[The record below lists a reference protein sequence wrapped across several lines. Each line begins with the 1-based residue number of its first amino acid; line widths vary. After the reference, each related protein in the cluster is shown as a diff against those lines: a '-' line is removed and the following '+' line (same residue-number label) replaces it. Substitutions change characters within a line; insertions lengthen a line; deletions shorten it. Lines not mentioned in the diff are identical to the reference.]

1 MKFSFHNKINIK
13 VGNREY
19 IFYNS
24 ILESLLEKLSSFD
37 SFNNYLALGNGEENP
52 NTQNQYHLTNFI
64 AKTKYSSKQI
74 QSDISKGILF
84 TTLEYKFN
92 KSQLNCNFLTE
103 AGLCDNSDNPKIY
116 NYFSFISSDTPNG
129 IDITKSEEIAIA
141 VTIYLTIS
149 ENNDILLT
157 AGNNK
162 FIEYLLGNGLGE
174 VRVCSGSNYADNTRI
189 SRKITN
195 TQETYPCE
203 KSATITNNSLTIS
216 FDAELKIGEINEIV
230 FLIDNE
236 VFARKNVKEFK
247 PVISSE
253 TILEPKANYVVKI
266 DEDVKS
272 ILEVSKTP
280 DNMVETNYFV
290 SKFANSFGDEVYL
303 SFNNLFDST
312 TSRFISKDGKLI
324 FFILNNK
331 VYCYK
336 NENYILTENN
346 TREITEDNITKIIA
360 FDNFVFIISSISPY
374 ISTYII
380 ENDKIKNISNN
391 FASFEKNSELQ
402 TIQQIDIS
410 RAING
415 NFLIGMLTN
424 ASTALTIYA
433 TYNEESGFSINSYLE
448 NSKKFNY
455 VLAMHKN
462 NFCDAQMIYLREG
475 ESSASCRI
483 VTHSSSATETDVY
496 SFLAYELTNNST
508 KIYTKDRAIISEKKT
523 SPNIVIYYYP
533 QVYKYEL
540 PIISNELK
548 DYVSNNLNYIIQKN
562 ENNQYSIYN
571 LIGYDSPE
579 EFTNNISSLVDT
591 SKIIDFE
598 FLQDTLLIF
607 LDNDKQKIIAYNL
620 NLNKTQIEN
629 VSEKEA
635 SYLIKYNKYNKLGK
649 NDETVKFK
657 FISQVNLWFF
667 LIKFIK

>member
-13 VGNREY
+13 VDNKEY

-24 ILESLLEKLSSFD
+24 ILESLLEKLSNFD
-37 SFNNYLALGNGEENP
+37 SYNNYLALGNGENNP
-52 NTQNQYHLTNFI
+52 STQNQFHLTNFI
-64 AKTKYSSKQI
+64 ARTKYSSRQI
-74 QSDISKGILF
+74 QSDISKGTLF
-84 TTLEYKFN
+84 TTLEYNFN
-92 KSQLNCNFLTE
+92 KNKLNCNFLTE
-103 AGLCDNSDNPKIY
+103 AGLCEDSDNPEIY

-129 IDITKSEEIAIA
+129 IDITNSEEIAIA
-141 VTIYLTIS
+141 VTIYLTIY

-162 FIEYLLGNGLGE
+162 FIEFILGNGLGE
-174 VRVCSGSNYADNTRI
+174 VKIYSGSNYADNTRI

-195 TQETYPCE
+195 TQETYTCE
-203 KSATITNNSLTIS
+203 KSATIINNSLTIS
-216 FDAELKIGEINEIV
+216 FIAKLKVGEINEIL

-236 VFARKNVKEFK
+236 VFARKNLKEFK
-247 PVISSE
+247 PCISRE
-253 TILEPKANYVVKI
+253 ITLEPKSNYVIKI

-272 ILEVSKTP
+272 ISEVSKTS
-280 DNMVETNYFV
+280 DNVVETNYFV

-303 SFNNLFDST
+303 PFNNLFNST
-312 TSRFISKDGKLI
+312 TSRFTSKDGKLI

-336 NENYILTENN
+336 NENYILTEIN

-360 FDNFVFIISSISPY
+360 FDNFIFIISSISPY

-380 ENDKIKNISNN
+380 ENDRIKNVNNN
-391 FASFEKNSELQ
+391 FGSFEKNSEFQ

-415 NFLIGMLTN
+415 NFLIGILTN
-424 ASTALTIYA
+424 TSTALTIYA
-433 TYNEESGFSINSYLE
+433 TYNDGTGFSINNYLE
-448 NSKKFNY
+448 NSKNFNY

-462 NFCDAQMIYLREG
+462 NFCDAQIIYLREG

-496 SFLAYELTNNST
+496 SILAYELTNNST
-508 KIYTKDRAIISEKKT
+508 KIYTKDRAIISEKNT

-562 ENNQYSIYN
+562 ENNQYTIYN

-579 EFTNNISSLVDT
+579 EFTNNISSLVNT
-591 SKIIDFE
+591 SKIVDFE
-598 FLQDTLLIF
+598 FMHDTLLIF
-607 LDNDKQKIIAYNL
+607 LNGDKQKIVAYNL

-635 SYLIKYNKYNKLGK
+635 SYLIKYNRYNKLGE
-649 NDETVKFK
+649 NNETVKFK
-657 FISQVNLWFF
+657 FTTQVNLWFF